1 MFCED
6 ARTYYRS
13 GITGS
18 LSGLKSRKGWESQF
32 KVIDLCQNYL
42 LVREDSDRTRR
53 ACAMLWQRLAH
64 ASYPYYRSLANLALE
79 RASQIHQVKL
89 EPEGGAAFRLVSRT
103 VGWKAARMLQRL
115 SRP

>member
-1 MFCED
+1 MVPELSLNDDGEFFTRTVLRCRQVLFCED

-32 KVIDLCQNYL
+32 KVIDICEGYL
-42 LVREDSDRTRR
+42 LAREDSDRTRR

-64 ASYPYYRSLANLALE
+64 ASYPYYRSLANQALNG
-79 RASQIHQVKL
+79 R
-89 EPEGGAAFRLVSRT
+89 F
-103 VGWKAARMLQRL
+103 
-115 SRP
+115 